1 MEKIT
6 LPNGEI
12 ELITPGDILFIT
24 FKGNIEDDDYKEIW
38 ETGVEKA
45 IELNTERFIFDQM
58 NIGKVSFKARGWVI
72 LKMLPTIKKEL
83 GKGLKIGVL
92 SSKDLVNKSGVKYM
106 VGMFKKMASLDVTF
120 FVDRDSAI
128 EEIGKA

>member
-1 MEKIT
+1 MEKIE
-6 LPNGEI
+6 LPNGVI
-12 ELITPGDILFIT
+12 ELISSANILHIT

-45 IELNTERFIFDQM
+45 IELNIERFIFDQM

-72 LKMLPTIKKEL
+72 LKMLPIIKKEL
-83 GKGLKIGVL
+83 GKGLKIGIL

-120 FVDRDSAI
+120 YPDIESAI